1 MLYYLIAVTNGLI
14 AAALLSGLLY
24 GFVDR
29 SYDRFGRRT
38 MNAGLLIGALAAAV
52 MAYLKNKT
60 SLIHTGIWN
69 LWIFS
74 ASTVL
79 LLVFLLFLIPALRR
93 AKPRLSRAVLS
104 ISAALLAALLLFYSL
119 PDVYAYP
126 FIFRKLYSET
136 VFSTSFL
143 TRFSGYLLGLIL
155 MLLCFF
161 AARYTAEKSDE
172 RTANVFTALALCS
185 NAAQQVGKII
195 STMLTRRFIPA
206 KHPLYHQFFQI
217 AKFTSNHGNLFV
229 YLTVFFCVLLALV
242 LILRSLN
249 VHEPYSNPA
258 QHRKIRAKWRSC
270 RRWAA
275 LLLCC
280 CACGVFVMTVLYA
293 IENKPPE
300 LAVAE
305 EYAIEDDAIYIAFS
319 QVEDGNLHRF
329 AYTTP
334 NGIETRFIVIKKPNS
349 SAYGIGLDAC
359 DICGQTG
366 YYQRGD
372 QVVCNR
378 CDVVMN
384 INTIGFKGGC
394 NPIPIDYRIADGYII
409 VPLSTLIEHESE
421 FK

>member
-1 MLYYLIAVTNGLI
+1 MLYYLIAVTNGLL
-14 AAALLSGLLY
+14 AAALLCGLLY
-24 GFVDR
+24 GFADR

-38 MNAGLLIGALAAAV
+38 MHIGLLVGAAAAGV
-52 MAYLKNKT
+52 MSWLKNKT
-60 SLIHTGIWN
+60 SLIHTGVWN
-69 LWIFS
+69 LRIFI
-74 ASTVL
+74 AATAL
-79 LLVFLLFLIPALRR
+79 LLIFLIFLIPALRR
-93 AKPRLSRAVLS
+93 ARPKASRWVLCVTASLLS
-104 ISAALLAALLLFYSL
+104 ALLLFYSL

-126 FIFRKLYSET
+126 FIFRRLYSTT

-143 TRFSGYLLGLIL
+143 FRFSGYVLGLLL

-172 RTANVFTALALCS
+172 RTADLFTVLALCL
-185 NAAQQVGKII
+185 NAAQQIGKIL
-195 STMLTRRFIPA
+195 STLLTRRYISA
-206 KHPLYHQFFQI
+206 RHPLYHQFFEI
-217 AKFTSNHGNLFV
+217 AKFTANHSNLFV
-229 YLTVFFCVLLALV
+229 YLVVACVVLLALV
-242 LILRSLN
+242 LILRSLH
-249 VHEPYSNPA
+249 VSEPYENPA
-258 QHRKIRAKWRSC
+258 QHRRIRAKWRSR
-270 RRWAA
+270 RRWAR
-275 LLLCC
+275 LLLGC
-280 CACGVFVMTVLYA
+280 CACGVFILTVLYA
-293 IENKPPE
+293 IENRPPE
-300 LAVAE
+300 LAEAE
-305 EYAIEDDAIYIAFS
+305 EYVIEGDSIYISFA
-319 QVEDGNLHRF
+319 QVDDGNLHRF
-329 AYTTP
+329 VYTTP
-334 NGIETRFIVIKKPNS
+334 NKIETRFIIIKKPNS

>member
-1 MLYYLIAVTNGLI
+1 
-14 AAALLSGLLY
+14 
-24 GFVDR
+24 
-29 SYDRFGRRT
+29 
-38 MNAGLLIGALAAAV
+38 
-52 MAYLKNKT
+52 
-60 SLIHTGIWN
+60 
-69 LWIFS
+69 
-74 ASTVL
+74 
-79 LLVFLLFLIPALRR
+79 
-93 AKPRLSRAVLS
+93 
-104 ISAALLAALLLFYSL
+104 
-119 PDVYAYP
+119 
-126 FIFRKLYSET
+126 
-136 VFSTSFL
+136 
-143 TRFSGYLLGLIL
+143 
-155 MLLCFF
+155 
-161 AARYTAEKSDE
+161 
-172 RTANVFTALALCS
+172 
-185 NAAQQVGKII
+185 
-195 STMLTRRFIPA
+195 MLTRRFISA

-217 AKFTSNHGNLFV
+217 AKFTSNHSNLFL
-229 YLTVFFCVLLALV
+229 YLVVVFCVLLALI

-249 VHEPYSNPA
+249 VREPYENPA

-270 RRWAA
+270 RRWAT

-280 CACGVFVMTVLYA
+280 CACAVFIQTVLYA

-305 EYAIEDDAIYIAFS
+305 EYTIEDDAIYIAFP
-319 QVEDGNLHRF
+319 QVDDGNLHRF

-334 NGIETRFIVIKKPNS
+334 NKIETRFIVIKKPNS

-409 VPLSTLIEHESE
+409 VPLSTLIEHENE